1 MQFCFIH
8 FYRKNIGTLLVIVLG
23 AVLFSSCA
31 SQHRLPYNYIINS
44 RDTTIEGVVKL
55 PDIKIQ
61 KNDQLAIQVY
71 SSSLNPQTDA
81 PFNLPGGAPSSGAG
95 ASGTT
100 GSSASS
106 GNSGY
111 LVDEKGNIE
120 YPRLGTLHVEGLTK
134 SELAQM
140 IKDKLT
146 NPVKLLDNPSV
157 IINFQN
163 FKITVLGEV
172 GHPGP
177 VAVPTGHVTILEAI
191 GLAGDIPLT
200 GKKTN
205 VKILR
210 EVNGNREIGTVDLTS
225 KSVFDSPYY
234 NLLQNDVVFVE
245 ATPAKVRQSD
255 QTALQ
260 RVTTVLGIITS
271 LTLIYNILKR

>member
-1 MQFCFIH
+1 MQICFTH
-8 FYRKNIGTLLVIVLG
+8 FYRRNIVNFFAILLA

-55 PDIKIQ
+55 PEIKIQ
-61 KNDQLAIQVY
+61 KNDQLSIQVY
-71 SSSLNPQTDA
+71 SVSLNPQTDA
-81 PFNLPGGAPSSGAG
+81 PFNLPGGASSSGT
-95 ASGTT
+95 GTT
-100 GSSASS
+100 GSS

-120 YPRLGTLHVEGLTK
+120 YPRIGTLHAEGLTK
-134 SELAQM
+134 RELADT
-140 IKDKLT
+140 IKSRLT
-146 NPVKLLDNPSV
+146 SPVKLLDNPSV

-177 VAVPTGHVTILEAI
+177 VAVPTGHITILEAI

-205 VKILR
+205 VKVLR
-210 EVNGNREIGTVDLTS
+210 EVNGNREIGTVNLTS
-225 KSVFDSPYY
+225 DSVFNSPYY

-245 ATPAKVRQSD
+245 VTKTKVQQSSQAT
-255 QTALQ
+255 LQ

-271 LTLIYNILKR
+271 LTLLYSIFKK